1 MPPLSAQPPVQPV
14 TRLDTHD
21 LQLLEDYRLKAL
33 KARRDRWAVSAVVL
47 PVVVYAAA
55 RFAENPELALW
66 KNVHFYLLVGMAAFI
81 LFRWVGGVRRQYVE
95 DYKETVLP
103 MVAAAFNFR
112 YLRSGGVPLSKVTD
126 AAIIPPYTNIKT
138 EDLFSGDYKGAAV
151 HVSELD
157 LWQRYE
163 TMDNKEREKE
173 VFSGLAILVELPR
186 VAFSGQTA
194 VFPRNQT
201 ISAALQGKLRKL
213 QHVDMVDPYFEK
225 KYRAY
230 GTDQIESRFV
240 LHPAMVERIERLD
253 HPLVP
258 GKVSVAF
265 INGCVLVLVPI
276 RQNLFEPPAL
286 AIPATDADSIRMLEH
301 ELQQALGLVDAFE
314 FYRPQPR

>member
-14 TRLDTHD
+14 TRLDTLD
-21 LQLLEDYRLKAL
+21 LRMLEDYRLKAL
-33 KARRDRWAVSAVVL
+33 KARRLRWGVSAAVL
-47 PVVVYAAA
+47 PVVAYCAA
-55 RFAENPELALW
+55 RFVENPDLPLW
-66 KNVHFYLLVGMAAFI
+66 QNVHFYLLVGMAAFI
-81 LFRWVGGVRRQYVE
+81 LFHWIGGVRRQYVD
-95 DYKETVLP
+95 DYKDTVLP

-112 YLRSGGVPLSKVTD
+112 YSRRGGVPLSKVTD
-126 AAIIPPYTNIKT
+126 AAIIPPYTTINT

-151 HVSELD
+151 YVSELD

-163 TMDNKEREKE
+163 GMDNKEREKE
-173 VFSGLAILVELPR
+173 VFSGLAILIELPR
-186 VAFSGQTA
+186 VSFSGQTV
-194 VFPRNQT
+194 VFPRSQT
-201 ISAALQGKLRKL
+201 ISAALQGKLRGL
-213 QHVDMVDPYFEK
+213 HHVDMVDPYFEK

-230 GTDQIESRFV
+230 GKDQIESRFV

-265 INGCVLVLVPI
+265 VNGCVLVLVPI

-301 ELQQALGLVDAFE
+301 ELLQALGLVDAFE
-314 FYRPQPR
+314 FYRPQVP